1 MTRFFKYIFK
11 IALFW
16 ILFFALHRLLFMIF
30 NLGYA
35 GDAGFG
41 SLLASYAVGL
51 RLDLSFSGYIL
62 LLTCVMQLITLPI
75 FRRFEFTHLH
85 WLHYVIIPVFMALM
99 FANTNLYSYWG
110 RHLDGEALG
119 FLATPMVILASLRWW
134 EVIMFFVLLI
144 SASLGT
150 ILIYNKWMKSGEEK
164 IVSKMQPLTLA
175 MAAFITLF
183 TGALMIIPIRGSFG
197 VAPINTGVA
206 YFSSH
211 MFANHSAI
219 NPLWNLFYSL
229 KRLDAT
235 TRHYRFMDQDKAEE
249 LFNKMMHQSGETQT
263 LINQPQPD
271 VVVILLESF
280 SAQVIGSMGGES
292 VTPNFDSLVP
302 KGVLFNNIYA
312 ASDRSDKGLVAALAG
327 YQVMPAYSIMQYP
340 AKSQSLSFLPNKL
353 KQAGYNDLT
362 YMYGGDIGFKGMNSF
377 VTLSG
382 FEKVITINDF
392 PRSTHGQKWGVH
404 DEYTF
409 ERLIEEMLAAQSPY
423 FQFYF
428 TLSSH
433 EPFDVPM
440 DRVYDDPYLNSVF
453 YTDQC
458 LGDFFRRVKS
468 KGLWDNTLFILIA
481 DHGVPGPARATSQ
494 MIERYH
500 IPMLWTGGAMAVTDT
515 IISTIGSQTD
525 MVSTLLNQLQ
535 LDASEFPFSKNL
547 LAEEVEEFAFFT
559 YPDAF
564 GLITADLYKVYDNN
578 AGRYIVFEGE
588 ASAVDSLKGK
598 AYLQVL
604 SLDHLNR

>member
-11 IALFW
+11 VALFW

-30 NLGYA
+30 NSGYS

-51 RLDLSFSGYIL
+51 RLDLSFTGYIL

-75 FRRFEFTHLH
+75 IRRFEFTHLH

-119 FLATPMVILASLRWW
+119 FLATPMVILASLQWW
-134 EVIMFFVLLI
+134 EVILFFVLLI
-144 SASLGT
+144 VASWGT
-150 ILIYNKWMKSGEEK
+150 ILIYIKWMKSGEEK
-164 IVSKMQPLTLA
+164 SVSKMQPLPLV

-206 YFSSH
+206 YFSQH

-235 TRHYRFMDQDKAEE
+235 TRHYRFMDQEKAEKI
-249 LFNKMMHQSGETQT
+249 FNKMMHQSGETQI
-263 LINQPQPD
+263 LINQPQPN

-280 SAQVIGSMGGES
+280 SAQVIGSMGGEA

-302 KGVLFNNIYA
+302 EGVLFNNIYA

-340 AKSQSLSFLPNKL
+340 AKSQSLRFLPNKL
-353 KQAGYNDLT
+353 KEGGFYDLT

-409 ERLIEEMLAAQSPY
+409 ERLIEEMSIAQSPY

-458 LGDFFRRVKS
+458 LGDFFRSVKS

-500 IPMLWTGGAMAVTDT
+500 IPMLWTGGALAVKDT
-515 IISTIGSQTD
+515 VISTIGSQTD
-525 MVSTLLNQLQ
+525 MVSTLLNQLR
-535 LDASEFPFSKNL
+535 LDDSEFPFSKNL

-564 GLITADLYKVYDNN
+564 GLITPDLYKVYDNN

-588 ASAVDSLKGK
+588 ATAIDSLKGK